1 MALYMASWPWRH
13 HSNRM
18 GCRKL
23 ILDGPLRC
31 IRAIMIY
38 HWIIMVYHGE
48 LECHVFHMLSFQT
61 YSIVVK
67 ELMNLKSYDDQEKE
81 IKKNGRLYLLE
92 EIGVEF

>member
-1 MALYMASWPWRH
+1 
-13 HSNRM
+13 
-18 GCRKL
+18 
-23 ILDGPLRC
+23 
-31 IRAIMIY
+31 
-38 HWIIMVYHGE
+38 
-48 LECHVFHMLSFQT
+48 MLSFQT